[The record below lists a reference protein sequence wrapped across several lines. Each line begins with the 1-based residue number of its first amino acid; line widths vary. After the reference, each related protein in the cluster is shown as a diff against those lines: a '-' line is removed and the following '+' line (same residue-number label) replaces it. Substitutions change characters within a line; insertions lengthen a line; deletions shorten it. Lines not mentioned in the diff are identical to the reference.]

1 LLLHRKEILKLEG
14 QTAQKGL
21 TLVPLSLYFSGQ
33 RIKVEVGLCRGKKMY
48 DKRDSIAKAE
58 SDREIERRM
67 KDKTNRQV

>member
-1 LLLHRKEILKLEG
+1 
-14 QTAQKGL
+14 
-21 TLVPLSLYFSGQ
+21 
-33 RIKVEVGLCRGKKMY
+33 MY